1 MSNATVLDTAH
12 AAMMQHPEDVQL
24 RMSFYAILADIEVF
38 LLLDAEPKAEMIEP
52 QIIEVDGTRFVLG
65 FDSAERLSAFS
76 GGPAPYAAL
85 SGRIMVQMLAAEGAG
100 LALNLEVAPSSIMLP
115 HEAMLWMRDT
125 LKASPQEAEPAPK
138 RKGGLAALKS
148 PNIPE
153 VLLHALDAKLSRAAG
168 LANVA
173 YLVAKDEGGMML
185 AILGAKEPA
194 QAPLAKA
201 ASEALVFSGLEDTSL
216 DVAFFNDSEALRA
229 QFARAGLRFDVPKPA
244 EPASVQIA
252 APGSD
257 PAKPPRLR

>member
-1 MSNATVLDTAH
+1 MSEKTLLDTAH
-12 AAMMQHPEDVQL
+12 AAMMQNPEDVQL
-24 RMSFYAILADIEVF
+24 RMSFYSILADIEVF
-38 LLLDAEPKAEMIEP
+38 LLLEAEPKAEMIEP
-52 QIIEVDGTRFVLG
+52 QIVEVEGERLVLG
-65 FDSAERLSAFS
+65 FDSAARLSAFT

-85 SGRIMVQMLAAEGAG
+85 SGRIMAQLLATEGAG

-115 HEAMLWMRDT
+115 AEAMVWMCDT
-125 LKASPQEAEPAPK
+125 LKAAPQEAAPAAK

-148 PNIPE
+148 PDIPE

-173 YLVAKDEGGMML
+173 YLVAKEEGGMML

-216 DVAFFNDSEALRA
+216 DVAFFNDSEALRD
-229 QFARAGLRFDVPKPA
+229 QFARAGLRFDVPVPA
-244 EPASVQIA
+244 TPSLQTPA
-252 APGSD
+252 APGRD
-257 PAKPPRLR
+257 PSAPPKLR